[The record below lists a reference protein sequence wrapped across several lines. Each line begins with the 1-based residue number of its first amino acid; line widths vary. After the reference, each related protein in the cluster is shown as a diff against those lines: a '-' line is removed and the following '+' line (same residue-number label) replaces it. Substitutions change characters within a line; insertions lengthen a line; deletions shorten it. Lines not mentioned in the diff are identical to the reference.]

1 MWSNSPGD
9 LYPVDI
15 KYPAVAILVC
25 LRRVS
30 AVTRMMTV
38 AGSES
43 QGPSIG
49 EFRSIFTT
57 SGETGQL
64 EVVLFT
70 LILIVCLQTKRTT
83 ASSLE

>member
-1 MWSNSPGD
+1 M
-9 LYPVDI
+9 
-15 KYPAVAILVC
+15 
-25 LRRVS
+25 
-30 AVTRMMTV
+30 TRMMTV

-57 SGETGQL
+57 SRETGQL
-64 EVVLFT
+64 EVELFT